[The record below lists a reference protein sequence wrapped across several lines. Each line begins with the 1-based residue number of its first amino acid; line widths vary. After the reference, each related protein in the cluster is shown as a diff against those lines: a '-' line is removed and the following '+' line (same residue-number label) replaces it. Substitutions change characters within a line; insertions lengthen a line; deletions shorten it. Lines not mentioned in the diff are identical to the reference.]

1 MKDGA
6 VIINIARGEI
16 IDEKA
21 LIDAL
26 DENKLRGVVLDVYT
40 GEFDHAPSTR
50 LWNNDRVLIT
60 PHISAASDINSHRG
74 NELFIK
80 NLRRYLEGK
89 KLENIIDWELG
100 Y

>member
-40 GEFDHAPSTR
+40 GEFD
-50 LWNNDRVLIT
+50 D
-60 PHISAASDINSHRG
+60 SD
-74 NELFIK
+74 
-80 NLRRYLEGK
+80 
-89 KLENIIDWELG
+89 D
-100 Y
+100 